1 VTMAAEPV
9 GTLLW
14 KRLQDKSAWMTS
26 ADIVA
31 VLLAFALPWSTSL
44 VGIFGVIF
52 VLALLPTIDVSTF
65 IASLKRPIAAAPIA
79 LFALALVGTLWS
91 DARWGLRLYAVAP
104 TAKLLLLPLL
114 FYHFERSERGLWVFK
129 AFLASCAVM
138 VVMSWIVTFFP
149 ELTLKARDVASRG
162 IFVKNYI
169 DQSQEFALCAVA
181 LAFPIA
187 MLLRAKKLAL
197 ASALGALALGFLA
210 NMAFV
215 IVSRT
220 ALVTIPIMLL
230 AFAVL
235 HLRWQT
241 TLMVVSACLVAGV
254 LAWFASPQLEATI
267 GKFEQEYRQ
276 YSQEGAATSIGERL
290 EYYRK
295 SLGFFVEAPV
305 AGHGTGSIEG
315 LFEQAAAGQT
325 GLAAEVVRN
334 PHNQTLNVAVQWG
347 ILGVVVLYTMW
358 ISHLLLFRGEGL
370 ANWIGLL
377 VVVQNVFT
385 SLFNSHI
392 FDFHEGWMYVIG
404 VGVAGGMV
412 YKNKKW
418 GAAEAPA
425 AAGS

>member
-1 VTMAAEPV
+1 VTAASEPL

-14 KRLQDKSAWMTS
+14 RRWRDPAAWMTT
-26 ADIVA
+26 ADLVT

-44 VGIFGVIF
+44 VGILGV
-52 VLALLPTIDVSTF
+52 VLVLVMLPTIDAGVF
-65 IASLKRPIAAAPIA
+65 IASLRRLISAAPIA

-91 DARWGLRLYAVAP
+91 DARWGLRFYAVAP
-104 TAKLLLLPLL
+104 TGKLLLLPLL
-114 FYHFERSERGLWVFK
+114 FHHFERSERGLWVFK
-129 AFLASCAVM
+129 AFLASCGLM
-138 VVMSWIVTFFP
+138 VVMSWIVAFFP
-149 ELTLKARDVASRG
+149 ELTLKAKDVASRG

-181 LAFPIA
+181 LAYPIA

-197 ASALGALALGFLA
+197 ALALGALSLGFLA

-230 AFAVL
+230 VFALL

-241 TLMVVSACLVAGV
+241 TLMVVGACLVAGI
-254 LAWFASPQLEATI
+254 LAWFASPQLDATI
-267 GKFEQEYRQ
+267 DKFGQEYRQ
-276 YSQEGAATSIGERL
+276 YVQEGAVTSIGERL

-295 SLGFFVEAPV
+295 SLGFFAEAPV

-315 LFEQAAAGQT
+315 LFEHAATGQT

-347 ILGVVVLYTMW
+347 MLGVVVLYAMW
-358 ISHLLLFRGEGL
+358 LSHLALFRGEGL

-377 VVVQNVFT
+377 VVVQNIFT

-392 FDFHEGWMYVIG
+392 FDFHEGWMYVLG
-404 VGVAGGMV
+404 VGVAGGLVLKMR
-412 YKNKKW
+412 
-418 GAAEAPA
+418 ATAEAPA
-425 AAGS
+425 AGGS

>member
-1 VTMAAEPV
+1 MTVAAEPA

-14 KRLQDKSAWMTS
+14 KKWRDKTAWMTT
-26 ADIVA
+26 ADIVV
-31 VLLAFALPWSTSL
+31 VLLAFSLPWSTSL
-44 VGIFGVIF
+44 VGILGV
-52 VLALLPTIDVSTF
+52 VLVLVLLPTIEVRAF
-65 IASLKRPIAAAPIA
+65 IAQLKRPISAAPVA

-114 FYHFERSERGLWVFK
+114 FYHFERSQRGLWVFK
-129 AFLASCAVM
+129 AFLVSCAVM
-138 VVMSWIVTFFP
+138 VVMSWIVAFFP

-181 LAFPIA
+181 LAYPIA
-187 MLLRAKKLAL
+187 MLLRANKPALAL
-197 ASALGALALGFLA
+197 GLGALALGFLA

-220 ALVTIPIMLL
+220 ALVTIPIMLA

-241 TLMVVSACLVAGV
+241 TLMVLCAAAAAGV
-254 LAWFASPQLEATI
+254 LAWFVSPQLEATV

-276 YSQEGAATSIGERL
+276 YMQDGAATSIGERL

-295 SLGFFVEAPV
+295 SLRFFAEAPI

-315 LFEQAAAGQT
+315 LFEQAATGQT

-358 ISHLLLFRGEGL
+358 ISHLLLFRGDGL

-377 VVVQNVFT
+377 VVVQNIFT

-392 FDFHEGWMYVIG
+392 FDFHEGWMYVLG
-404 VGVAGGMV
+404 AGVAGGMV
-412 YKNKKW
+412 LKVQD
-418 GAAEAPA
+418 AIRAPA
-425 AAGS
+425 AGGS

>member
-1 VTMAAEPV
+1 MAAEPV

-79 LFALALVGTLWS
+79 LFVLALVGTLWS

-305 AGHGTGSIEG
+305 TGHGTGSIEG

>member
-315 LFEQAAAGQT
+315 LFEHAATGQT

-412 YKNKKW
+412 YNNKKW

>member
-1 VTMAAEPV
+1 MTATAEPL
-9 GTLLW
+9 GALLW
-14 KRLQDKSAWMTS
+14 KKWRDKTAWMTS

-44 VGIFGVIF
+44 VGILGV
-52 VLALLPTIDVSTF
+52 VLVLVMLPTIDISAF
-65 IASLKRPIAAAPIA
+65 IAELKRPIAAAPIA

-91 DARWGLRLYAVAP
+91 DARWGLRFYAVAP

-138 VVMSWIVTFFP
+138 VVVSWIVAFFP
-149 ELTLKARDVASRG
+149 ELTLKTKDFASRG

-181 LAFPIA
+181 LAYPIA
-187 MLLRAKKLAL
+187 TLLRAKKLAL
-197 ASALGALALGFLA
+197 ALLLGALALGFLA
-210 NMAFV
+210 NMVFV

-230 AFAVL
+230 AFALL

-241 TLMVVSACLVAGV
+241 TLMVVCAAAFAGI
-254 LAWFASPQLEATI
+254 LAWFASPQLEATV
-267 GKFEQEYRQ
+267 GKFGQEYRQ
-276 YSQEGAATSIGERL
+276 YMQEGAVTSIGERL

-295 SLGFFVEAPV
+295 SLGFFAEAPV

-315 LFEQAAAGQT
+315 LFEHAATGQT

-347 ILGVVVLYTMW
+347 TIGVVVLYTMW

-370 ANWIGLL
+370 VNWIGLL
-377 VVVQNVFT
+377 VVVQNIFT

-392 FDFHEGWMYVIG
+392 FDFHEGWMYVLG
-404 VGVAGGMV
+404 VGVAGGLV
-412 YKNKKW
+412 LKARGNV
-418 GAAEAPA
+418 EPPA
-425 AAGS
+425 AGGS